1 MFSRQLSVKRLLS
14 WALLMRKMAMVMMMI
29 YFSISSF
36 KDIIIRRRRRRWRR
50 CQSETYLVFMVVAFW
65 LQIAWGGWPEGLSRC
80 SSGRVYAGFTY
91 FLCPFLVSSIF
102 VWLHSNAKI
111 NGSKCKQQWR
121 TEVYFRD
128 FCSYRLLGQCE
139 TMWTNHHQRLYICFC
154 K

>member
-1 MFSRQLSVKRLLS
+1 MTMTMTGIEAGNLQVRLM
-14 WALLMRKMAMVMMMI
+14 MRAMAMVMVMI
-29 YFSISSF
+29 YFSIS
-36 KDIIIRRRRRRWRR
+36 
-50 CQSETYLVFMVVAFW
+50 SETYLVFMVVAFW

-111 NGSKCKQQWR
+111 NGSKCMSQPLRLSSSSIETSTNQLAISWTWR
-121 TEVYFRD
+121 
-128 FCSYRLLGQCE
+128 RLD
-139 TMWTNHHQRLYICFC
+139 TPNS